1 MQKSNRMSDV
11 ELLEELRSQIGANY
25 ISDLRYSPYHEAAL
39 RMIKR
44 IPQSRYESVVWA
56 DAYDY
61 LSTNK
66 SDNGELT
73 R

>member
-1 MQKSNRMSDV
+1 MQKSNRNPGV
-11 ELLEELRSQIGANY
+11 ELLEELRIQTGASY

-44 IPQSRYESVVWA
+44 IPTNRYEGAVWA
-56 DAYDY
+56 DTYDY

-66 SDNGELT
+66 SDNGN
-73 R
+73 